1 MAHYKWNQVEEAITR
16 TLGAKNARVG
26 ELKLRL
32 KRLLVTDRRLGRR
45 KPRLGDKAG
54 SRYAF
59 YRREAPGSGV
69 EVMFSGYEAFALLAA
84 LTVLEHG
91 IPQATVVSILRQV
104 RSDLESAFRESLKKD
119 PRELFDPESV
129 RAMAKPGMIATDNTD
144 PVFLVF
150 VKLSGSAV
158 GDGKVRALITV
169 CRGHD
174 ELTAFI
180 SKHSAPAV
188 GATFFEFVGLMH
200 KLAKNLSATQP
211 IRRGRSTI

>member
-1 MAHYKWNQVEEAITR
+1 VRYKWNQVEESIGR
-16 TLGAKNARVG
+16 TLGANDARFR

-45 KPRLGDKAG
+45 KRRLGNKAG

-59 YRREAPGSGV
+59 YSQEAPGSGT
-69 EVMFSGYEAFALLAA
+69 EVMFSDYEAFALLAA
-84 LTVLEHG
+84 LRVLEHG
-91 IPQATVVSILRQV
+91 IPQATVVDILRQV
-104 RSDLESAFRESLKKD
+104 RWDLETAYTESMQKD
-119 PRELFDPESV
+119 PRELFDPEAV
-129 RAMAKPGMIATDNTD
+129 LAMARPGMIAADSTN
-144 PVFLVF
+144 PVFLAF

-158 GDGKVRALITV
+158 SDGKVRALVTV

-180 SKHSAPAV
+180 RKHSAPSV

-200 KLAKNLSATQP
+200 KLANNLSQTQP
-211 IRRGRSTI
+211 IKRGRSTI